1 MVAYR
6 AGPAARGRCLRPSI
20 GPMPSAPR
28 ATIVDPMTVVLAIAV
43 LLLVGVVL
51 YLLLGRQEEPV
62 AEPDLGPAIQ
72 EATQNVASQMMS
84 NLLRANEEARK
95 VDVANAA
102 AALDRR
108 QGEIDKSQLEIRQL
122 ADRIA
127 KGQEKIEHEV
137 RRRGEVDLQT
147 RTLLEQV
154 GQTVGNLNSETAGLK
169 KALRQPQTRGQWGEM
184 QLRRCIEIAGMT
196 EHVDF
201 ELQETL
207 RTEEGQ
213 LRPDARFML
222 PEGRSFVA
230 DSKVSFEAFL
240 DAQEAE
246 DESTRQIHLAR
257 LARQA
262 REHVRS
268 LSTKD
273 YQGQFKAGEVP
284 DLVICFMPNEPAM
297 HAALAADPELFE
309 YALERNVLLVGPT
322 SLIGLLRTMELGW
335 RQERMVAEAAEI
347 AEAAKTLH
355 GRFSRFLGEFERV
368 GKGLTTAAGAY
379 DKAVGSME
387 ARLLPSLR
395 KVEGMGVAPGKE
407 IEPPEPTQITVRQI
421 SAPELREASA
431 PETGPAGERDAA

>member
-1 MVAYR
+1 M
-6 AGPAARGRCLRPSI
+6 
-20 GPMPSAPR
+20 
-28 ATIVDPMTVVLAIAV
+28 TIVLAIAV
-43 LLLVGVVL
+43 LLLVGAVL
-51 YLLLGRQEEPV
+51 YLALGRKEEPV
-62 AEPDLGPAIQ
+62 SEPDLGPAIQ

-95 VDVANAA
+95 VDVANAE
-102 AALDRR
+102 AALDKR
-108 QGEIDKSQLEIRQL
+108 QGQIDKSQLEMRQL

-147 RTLLEQV
+147 QTLLEQV

-207 RTEEGQ
+207 RTEDGQ
-213 LRPDARFML
+213 LRPDARFLL

-246 DESTRQIHLAR
+246 DESTRQLHMAR

-273 YQGQFKAGEVP
+273 YQGQFKAGETP

-335 RQERMVAEAAEI
+335 RQERMVAEATEI
-347 AEAAKTLH
+347 AESAKTLH
-355 GRFSRFLGEFERV
+355 SRFSRFLGEFEKV
-368 GKGLTTAAGAY
+368 GKGLNSAAGAY

-387 ARLLPSLR
+387 SRLLPSLR

-407 IEPPEPTQITVRQI
+407 IAPPEPTQINVRQI

-431 PETGPAGERDAA
+431 PETESPGERDAA